1 MIVGF
6 TGTRAGMTEA
16 QKKVVA
22 RLLEEHKPSEVHHG
36 DCIGADAQFHQI
48 AGNIPIVGHPAS
60 EVGEQRAFC
69 LNFSRIHE
77 SKPPLERNRD
87 IVTAS
92 DIMIA
97 TPKESREVLRCQ
109 SFNAVR
115 GAIASQRD
123 RVRLWAEPIIGA
135 GAMVSSL

>member
-97 TPKESREVLRCQ
+97 TPKESREVLR
-109 SFNAVR
+109 S
-115 GAIASQRD
+115 GT
-123 RVRLWAEPIIGA
+123 WATIRYAFKANKQIYIILPDGTLI
-135 GAMVSSL
+135 ME